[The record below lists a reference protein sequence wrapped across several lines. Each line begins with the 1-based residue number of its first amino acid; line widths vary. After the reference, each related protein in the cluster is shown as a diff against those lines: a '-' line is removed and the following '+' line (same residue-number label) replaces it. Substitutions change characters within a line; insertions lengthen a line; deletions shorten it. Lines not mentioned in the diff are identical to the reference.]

1 MLPSE
6 SAAVAVIATAAGS
19 VNIVPTAGDVI
30 AAVGITF
37 GFLTVMLIG
46 KDTLKAPLL
55 S

>member
-1 MLPSE
+1 MLPSL
-6 SAAVAVIATAAGS
+6 SAAVAVIATVAGS
-19 VNIVPTAGDVI
+19 VNIAPADGDVI
-30 AAVGITF
+30 AAVGATF